1 MATVDLADERAL
13 GEPGLARRL
22 RFRQSLGRLAQRSQ
36 AVDLLK
42 VVLVPGAVLVVGG
55 VALMIFGW
63 TGAAH
68 TFRQIEQIPYLISG
82 GLIGLSL
89 VFLGGL
95 LLASAFWMTVLRRFT
110 EEAEERSAAQLR
122 ALESRLDDLV
132 ANTASSSAS
141 NGTTT
146 RSTRSRAKR

>member
-1 MATVDLADERAL
+1 VATVELTEERQL

-22 RFRQSLGRLAQRSQ
+22 RFRQALGRLAQRSQ

-63 TGAAH
+63 NGAAH

-82 GLIGLSL
+82 GLIGLAL

-110 EEAEERSAAQLR
+110 EEADERSAAQLR
-122 ALESRLDDLV
+122 ALEVRLDELV
-132 ANTASSSAS
+132 ANSTASA

-146 RSTRSRAKR
+146 SRSTRSRARR

>member
-1 MATVDLADERAL
+1 VATVELSEERAL

-36 AVDLLK
+36 AIDLLK
-42 VVLVPGAVLVVGG
+42 VVLVPGAGLIVAGL
-55 VALMIFGW
+55 ALMLFGW

-82 GLIGLSL
+82 GLIGLAL

-110 EEAEERSAAQLR
+110 EESEERSAAQLR
-122 ALESRLDDLV
+122 ALESRLDELV
-132 ANTASSSAS
+132 ANAAAGSA
-141 NGTTT
+141 NGTTS

>member
-1 MATVDLADERAL
+1 VATADLTEDRAL

-22 RFRQSLGRLAQRSQ
+22 RFRDSLGRLAQRGQ
-36 AVDLLK
+36 AIDLLK
-42 VVLVPGAVLVVGG
+42 VVLVPAASLIVAGL
-55 VALMIFGW
+55 ALMIIGW

-82 GLIGLSL
+82 GLIGLAL

-110 EEAEERSAAQLR
+110 EEADERSAAQLR
-122 ALESRLDDLV
+122 ALESRLDELV
-132 ANTASSSAS
+132 ANTAATS
-141 NGTTT
+141 NGTAS

>member
-1 MATVDLADERAL
+1 MATVDLSEQRQL

-22 RFRQSLGRLAQRSQ
+22 RFRQALGRLAQRSQ

-42 VVLVPGAVLVVGG
+42 VVLVPGAVLIVAG

-82 GLIGLSL
+82 GLIGLAL
-89 VFLGGL
+89 VILGGL

-122 ALESRLDDLV
+122 ALETRLEALV
-132 ANTASSSAS
+132 ANTAPAPAA
-141 NGTTT
+141 NGTAS